1 MQDGK
6 DAMQNNISENNFNRY
21 LEFIGDGREGL
32 EKWENQLKTKI
43 NGLDDMSLVVFN
55 SNPFTSGHRYLVEI
69 AARRSKRVLVLV
81 IQGRPESGGK
91 GNHETTGI
99 AFGFNDRL
107 TMTERCLS
115 DMEGVT
121 VLPSGPY
128 VISRDDFPDGFLS
141 DRMGKVPAHAILDS
155 MVLCR
160 ICGALGIMKM
170 FAGDEPRDEMSEIHL
185 NALRTQ
191 CAQDKIVLKV
201 AERKRLGEKYISSSM
216 VRQDIADCKE
226 DEIRQIVPEIV
237 LGYISGLSGHSA

>member
-6 DAMQNNISENNFNRY
+6 STMQNSISENEFNRY
-21 LEFIGDGREGL
+21 LELIGDGRKGL
-32 EKWENQLKTKI
+32 ENWESQLKTRTDC
-43 NGLDDMSLVVFN
+43 LDDMSLVVFN
-55 SNPFTSGHRYLVEI
+55 SNPFTIGHRYLTEI
-69 AARRSKRVLVLV
+69 ASIRSKHVLVLV

-99 AFGFNDRL
+99 AFDFKDRL

-115 DMEGVT
+115 DIKNVT

-128 VISRDDFPDGFLS
+128 VISRDDFPDGFLA
-141 DRMGKVPAHAILDS
+141 DRMGKVPAYAVLDS
-155 MVLCR
+155 MVLCHL
-160 ICGALGIMKM
+160 CQALGIKKV

-185 NALRTQ
+185 NALRTE
-191 CAQDKIVLKV
+191 CAANNIVLKV

-216 VRQDIADCKE
+216 VRQDIADGKE

-237 LGYISGLSGHSA
+237 LGYISELSGHSA

>member
-6 DAMQNNISENNFNRY
+6 DAMQNSISENEFNRY
-21 LEFIGDGREGL
+21 LELIGDGRDGL
-32 EKWENQLKTKI
+32 EKWESQLKTRTDSL
-43 NGLDDMSLVVFN
+43 NDASLVVFN
-55 SNPFTSGHRYLVEI
+55 SNPFTLGHRYLIEI
-69 AARRSKRVLVLV
+69 ASRRSKHVLVLV

-99 AFGFNDRL
+99 AFDFNDRL
-107 TMTERCLS
+107 DMTERCLS
-115 DMEGVT
+115 DIRNVT

-128 VISRDDFPDGFLS
+128 VISRDDFPDGFLA
-141 DRMGKVPAHAILDS
+141 DRMGKVPAHAVLDS
-155 MVLCR
+155 MVLCH
-160 ICGALGIMKM
+160 ICKSLGISKM

-185 NALRTQ
+185 NALRTE
-191 CAQDKIVLKV
+191 CAASNIVLKV

-216 VRQDIADCKE
+216 VRQDIADGKE